1 MTTFSKQVKVTRHA
15 SHFSNNPSCFYTY
28 HLDQEY
34 TTVPDHFAC
43 TPPLLYSCSTPGVF
57 SNTWRTLASFCFLTL
72 QNLLVP
78 NGVANVI
85 SPDCSLL
92 NKKHRTKCTKLT
104 ELHTKAFQVSCTDV
118 CIAVPAKL
126 YGFWVLSFYFS
137 HEFSFQ
143 ILYILY
149 FWQIQCG
156 MSFVRSGD
164 ERKKRKVY

>member
-1 MTTFSKQVKVTRHA
+1 MRVILAITRHVSVLTISTKSTPLFPTT
-15 SHFSNNPSCFYTY
+15 SH
-28 HLDQEY
+28 
-34 TTVPDHFAC
+34 A
-43 TPPLLYSCSTPGVF
+43 LLHYCSLCSTPGVF
-57 SNTWRTLASFCFLTL
+57 STTWRTLASFCFLTL

-126 YGFWVLSFYFS
+126 YGFWVFIYFS

-156 MSFVRSGD
+156 KSFVRSGD